1 MFIDWMH
8 VVFCRLEYDA
18 YRTEVETLNI
28 APRTEANIAK
38 LGAAQVNFG
47 RQKDVYDK
55 LRGDVT
61 VKLQFLDENRVCN
74 FLSWI
79 MMSSLE
85 IIVFILQFLKCER
98 VEDTI
103 PPLLYCFSH
112 VRQLIKTLKSAM
124 ASSTH
129 WTLQSW
135 LSCKKY
141 ARIFFVSRLKLC
153 KSIYFYFTMPS
164 RPFLLAISR
173 CLKQHWNSS
182 ALPHPKHPV
191 RVLLPFLKMNES

>member
-1 MFIDWMH
+1 MH

-74 FLSWI
+74 FLS
-79 MMSSLE
+79 
-85 IIVFILQFLKCER
+85 
-98 VEDTI
+98 
-103 PPLLYCFSH
+103 
-112 VRQLIKTLKSAM
+112 
-124 ASSTH
+124 
-129 WTLQSW
+129 
-135 LSCKKY
+135 
-141 ARIFFVSRLKLC
+141 
-153 KSIYFYFTMPS
+153 
-164 RPFLLAISR
+164 
-173 CLKQHWNSS
+173 
-182 ALPHPKHPV
+182 
-191 RVLLPFLKMNES
+191 